1 MGAQE
6 AGASASPTMRFL
18 NVKSYYNIMGI
29 LFAFIA
35 GFMGVNVILLAIII
49 GELRSIYSEIRYWG
63 FSIESDIRK
72 AHPKAFDRH
81 NKDWR

>member
-1 MGAQE
+1 ME
-6 AGASASPTMRFL
+6 
-18 NVKSYYNIMGI
+18 I

-35 GFMGVNVILLAIII
+35 IFMGVNIILLAVII
-49 GELRSIYSEIRYWG
+49 GELRGIYSEIRYWG
-63 FSIESDIRK
+63 LSIDSDIRK

>member
-1 MGAQE
+1 ME
-6 AGASASPTMRFL
+6 
-18 NVKSYYNIMGI
+18 I

-35 GFMGVNVILLAIII
+35 ALMCGIAILLAIII
-49 GELRSIYSEIRYWG
+49 GELRGIDSVIRYWG
-63 FSIESDIRK
+63 LSIDSDIRK